1 MKHRT
6 QEEKELTRHSAY
18 RWMKTIAEVLAIAFL
33 VWCSVFLATSH
44 ADAWEPNTWDAEGS
58 VTDAYIICQPG
69 DYINVREK
77 PGMKA
82 EVIAMFDPG
91 DRFWTDGKTRNGFL
105 HVVNMAAE
113 IVEGWVSERYVV
125 YDKPEEI
132 NRRAVVNS
140 QYKLAAR
147 KYIGGKVR
155 KWLKKG
161 DAVTVFWYSEEW
173 CVTNIGFVKTEYLEL
188 EGE

>member
-18 RWMKTIAEVLAIAFL
+18 RWMKTIAEILAIAFL

-44 ADAWEPNTWDAEGS
+44 ADAWEPNPWDAEGS

-113 IVEGWVSERYVV
+113 IAEGWVSERYVV

-147 KYIGGKVR
+147 KYIGGKAR
-155 KWLKKG
+155 LWLRKG
-161 DAVTVFWYSEEW
+161 DAVTVFWHSDEW
-173 CVTNIGFVKTEYLEL
+173 CVTNMGFVKTEYLEL